1 VISDLNQTV
10 KKAAAIALDYFGRV
24 TINYKSDNSVVT
36 EADLRVEEFLSREL
50 SHLIPSSS
58 FLGEEGTGG
67 DICDHSG
74 YLWIVDPIDGSSG
87 YSQGLPIWGISV
99 ALVKDCRP
107 VMASVYFPM
116 VDSLFW
122 YDEDGRGYINDI
134 SLERLKPEKQIRSE
148 SFICVPSNLYRD
160 CGIAVSMKSR
170 SFGSSCYHILQV
182 ARDAAY
188 AAILSKFHIW
198 DLAASQTIAQSTGAE
213 IFDLNG
219 RSYSLTE
226 LIKSG
231 EIPEPLII
239 TYRDRFAKV
248 KQRLSHGKD

>member
-1 VISDLNQTV
+1 MIPELNRTV
-10 KKAAAIALDYFGRV
+10 KKAAAIALEYFGRV

-36 EADLRVEEFLSREL
+36 EADLQVEEFLSEEL
-50 SHLIPSSS
+50 TRMIPSSS
-58 FLGEEGTGG
+58 FLGEEGTRGEIS
-67 DICDHSG
+67 DYSG

-99 ALVKDCRP
+99 ALVKDCKP
-107 VMASVYFPM
+107 VMASVYFPR

-122 YDEDGRGYINDI
+122 YDENGKGYLNDI

-148 SFICVPSNLYRD
+148 SFLCVPSNLYRD
-160 CGIAVSMKSR
+160 CGIAVGMKSR

-188 AAILSKFHIW
+188 AAILSSFHIW
-198 DLAASQTIAQSTGAE
+198 DLAASQTIAHATGAE
-213 IFDLNG
+213 MYDLNG

-226 LIKSG
+226 LIKTG

-239 TYRDRFAKV
+239 THPDRLAIV
-248 KQRLSHGKD
+248 KQRLSYTKD

>member
-1 VISDLNQTV
+1 VISRLNQTI

-36 EADLRVEEFLSREL
+36 EADLRVEEFLSEEL
-50 SHLIPSSS
+50 TRLIPSSS
-58 FLGEEGTGG
+58 FLGEEGTRGEIS
-67 DICDHSG
+67 DYSG

-107 VMASVYFPM
+107 VMASVYFPK

-122 YDEDGRGYINDI
+122 YDEDGKGRINDI
-134 SLERLKPEKQIRSE
+134 SLEKLKPEKQIRSE
-148 SFICVPSNLYRD
+148 SFLCVPSNLYRD
-160 CGIAVSMKSR
+160 CGIAVGMKSR
-170 SFGSSCYHILQV
+170 SFGSSCYHILLV

-188 AAILSKFHIW
+188 AAILSSFHIW
-198 DLAASQTIAQSTGAE
+198 DLAASQTIAHSTGAE
-213 IFDLNG
+213 MFDLKG
-219 RSYSLTE
+219 RSYSLAE
-226 LIKSG
+226 LIESG

-239 TYRDRFAKV
+239 THRDRFAKV
-248 KQRLSHGKD
+248 KQKLFYRKD